1 MEPRALGNDI
11 WRLRNSILDLRDGL
25 IEAGL
30 STLAER
36 QLSRLSRTLSFYHL
50 LQETRVLTTIAGPQ
64 GVGKST
70 MVNRL
75 LGLPQAAQLPV
86 GEGSVE
92 HTPIFLYPREAAV
105 LHGIPATAK
114 TIARLYIEPGKTEI
128 PSFEFEDFTDY
139 EEARRVA
146 RSYGSRNLC
155 LMWYVSDCAMLEQL
169 WPIAVLPGLE
179 IDAKWTDC
187 IEQVIDITDLTLYT
201 VDFKRKAQAT
211 SQILGEWVEKAG
223 RKPLVVLTKADLM
236 SQVETSQL
244 SQSVPDLD
252 CLLGIWPDSPER
264 TEDSYAKLRDEI
276 GQRVINLPPEPRL
289 STLRGIIEL
298 LEAEVVDIRKELAR
312 AVTGRK
318 SDFDDLITTMMDVVA
333 GEWDSLLKPR
343 IRASMDKLVNEAAAE
358 ARDEVTSYA
367 IAETSGFF
375 KKIELLVGGGP
386 SLSVVRGI
394 EKEAKRGFKE
404 KLSSAGEIIS
414 DNLQPLALP
423 QPHDGKKAIV
433 EQPEVVGST
442 IAWALSRSFDRE
454 TMKKSEIDSLQVLLN
469 AKGLEEGMT
478 KNALSSVK
486 SYKDLAAAM
495 TSLIKE
501 KPGSKAAVAVPIA
514 SAAGGGTA
522 TALEAVGA
530 GFAGATATTIASVV
544 GIAVAVIGIASLTI
558 SVSRATRQ
566 AQFDLD
572 GYGAKV
578 VEALGKGIKE
588 EFGFVLDRFWIAFKY
603 QMRHYLQKLL
613 GEDSDTLLF
622 ALQSAK
628 LAEITARDVRKN
640 LK

>member
-1 MEPRALGNDI
+1 MEPRELRNNI
-11 WRLRNSILDLRDGL
+11 WRLRNSILDLREGL
-25 IEAGL
+25 IDSGL

-36 QLSRLSRTLSFYHL
+36 QLSRLSRTLSFYYL

-75 LGLPQAAQLPV
+75 LGLPLEAQLPV

-92 HTPIFLYPREAAV
+92 HTPIFLYPREAAI
-105 LHGIPATAK
+105 LHGIPPTSK
-114 TIARLYIEPGKTEI
+114 TIARLYFEPGKTDI
-128 PSFEFEDFTDY
+128 PSYEFEDFTDY
-139 EEARRVA
+139 EEARKVA

-155 LMWYVSDCAMLEQL
+155 LMWYVSECVMLDQI

-187 IEQVIDITDLTLYT
+187 IEQVIDITDLILYT

-211 SQILGEWVEKAG
+211 SQILDEWVKRAG
-223 RKPLVVLTKADLM
+223 REPLVVLTKADLM
-236 SQVETSQL
+236 SQVEIEQL
-244 SQSVPDLD
+244 GQSVPDLD

-264 TEDSYAKLRDEI
+264 TGEAYAKLRNEI
-276 GQRVINLPPEPRL
+276 GHRVVNLPPEPRL
-289 STLRGIIEL
+289 STLRDIIEL

-312 AVTGRK
+312 AAIGRK
-318 SDFDDLITTMMDVVA
+318 SDYDELITQMMDTISE
-333 GEWDSLLKPR
+333 EWDALLKPHL
-343 IRASMDKLVNEAAAE
+343 RASMDKLVNEAASE
-358 ARDEVTSYA
+358 AREEASSYA
-367 IAETSGFF
+367 ISETSGFF
-375 KKIELLVGGGP
+375 KKIGLFINGGP

-394 EKEAKRGFKE
+394 EREVKRQFQE
-404 KLSSAGEIIS
+404 KFSTSGETLSDS
-414 DNLQPLALP
+414 LQLLALP
-423 QPHDGKKAIV
+423 QPRDGEKTIV
-433 EQPEVVGST
+433 EQQEVMGST
-442 IAWALSRSFDRE
+442 IAWALSRNFDRE
-454 TMKKSEIDSLQVLLN
+454 TMKKSELDSLQVLLN

-478 KNALSSVK
+478 KNALTAVK
-486 SYKDLAAAM
+486 DYKDLTAALS
-495 TSLIKE
+495 SLIKD
-501 KPGSKAAVAVPIA
+501 KPGSKSASAVPVA

-522 TALEAVGA
+522 VALEAVGS
-530 GFAGATATTIASVV
+530 GFAGATATAIASIAGV
-544 GIAVAVIGIASLTI
+544 AVAVIGIASLTI
-558 SVSRATRQ
+558 SISRATRQ

-588 EFGFVLDRFWIAFKY
+588 EFGYVLDRFWIAYKY

-613 GEDSDTLLF
+613 GEDSDALLF

-628 LAEITARDVRKN
+628 SAEITAKDVRKN